1 MMPEMSPG
9 AALRQIQQAHAG
21 LKKARQL
28 LKMGKD
34 NPDAAP
40 RVFEAGWGSL
50 TQAHRILASIPIAA
64 LDDTVL
70 TKQLALER
78 YATALLVRL
87 RRLQRK
93 GCTDSGAAADDDDRY
108 DDEDGED

>member
-1 MMPEMSPG
+1 MSPG

-40 RVFEAGWGSL
+40 KVFEAGWNSL
-50 TQAHRILASIPIAA
+50 TQTHRLLASIPSSA

-87 RRLQRK
+87 RRLWRQ
-93 GCTDSGAAADDDDRY
+93 GSTDSDSDAVADDDRY

>member
-1 MMPEMSPG
+1 MMPGMSPG

-21 LKKARQL
+21 LKESRQL

-34 NPDAAP
+34 NPGAAP
-40 RVFEAGWGSL
+40 KVFEAGWESL
-50 TQAHRILASIPIAA
+50 TQAHRLLASIPIAA
-64 LDDTVL
+64 VDDTVL

-87 RRLQRK
+87 RRLRRQES
-93 GCTDSGAAADDDDRY
+93 TDSDTVADDDRY

>member
-1 MMPEMSPG
+1 MPSMSPG

-28 LKMGKD
+28 LKHGKD
-34 NPDAAP
+34 DPGAAP
-40 RVFEAGWGSL
+40 KVFEAGWSSL
-50 TQAHRILASIPIAA
+50 TEAHRLMASIPTAA

-70 TKQLALER
+70 TKQLGLGR

-87 RRLQRK
+87 RRLRRQEAT
-93 GCTDSGAAADDDDRY
+93 GPGTDHDDDDDQL

>member
-1 MMPEMSPG
+1 MAGMSPG
-9 AALRQIQQAHAG
+9 TALRQIQQAHAG

-34 NPDAAP
+34 DPAAAQKL
-40 RVFEAGWGSL
+40 FEAGWDSL
-50 TQAHRILASIPIAA
+50 TQAHRVLASIPIAA

-87 RRLQRK
+87 RRLMRK
-93 GCTDSGAAADDDDRY
+93 ENVDTDAADDDHY
-108 DDEDGED
+108 DENDEE

>member
-1 MMPEMSPG
+1 MPGMSPA

-34 NPDAAP
+34 KPGAAP
-40 RVFEAGWGSL
+40 KVFEAGWESL
-50 TQAHRILASIPIAA
+50 AQAHRLLASIPSSA
-64 LDDTVL
+64 LDDAVL

-87 RRLQRK
+87 RRLWRQEST
-93 GCTDSGAAADDDDRY
+93 GSDSDTFADDDRY

>member
-1 MMPEMSPG
+1 MPGMSPG

-34 NPDAAP
+34 NPGAAP
-40 RVFEAGWGSL
+40 KVFEAGWESL
-50 TQAHRILASIPIAA
+50 TQAHRLLASIPIAA
-64 LDDTVL
+64 VDDTVL

-87 RRLQRK
+87 RRLRRQETES
-93 GCTDSGAAADDDDRY
+93 TDSDTVD

>member
-1 MMPEMSPG
+1 MSGMSPG
-9 AALRQIQQAHAG
+9 AALRTIQQAHAS

-34 NPDAAP
+34 NPGAAP
-40 RVFEAGWGSL
+40 KIFAAGWESL
-50 TQAHRILASIPIAA
+50 THAHRVLAAIPIAA
-64 LDDTVL
+64 VDDSVL

-87 RRLQRK
+87 RRLQRQ
-93 GCTDSGAAADDDDRY
+93 GSTDSGAEADDDDRY
-108 DDEDGED
+108 DDEGGEE

>member
-1 MMPEMSPG
+1 MMPGISPG

-34 NPDAAP
+34 NPGAAP
-40 RVFEAGWGSL
+40 KVFEAGWESL
-50 TQAHRILASIPIAA
+50 TQAHRLLASIPIVA

-87 RRLQRK
+87 RRLRRQES
-93 GCTDSGAAADDDDRY
+93 TDSDTVADDE
-108 DDEDGED
+108 DEDGED

>member
-1 MMPEMSPG
+1 MPGMSPG

-28 LKMGKD
+28 LKNGKD
-34 NPDAAP
+34 NPAAAP
-40 RVFEAGWGSL
+40 KVFEAGWSSL
-50 TQAHRILASIPIAA
+50 TEAHRLMAGIPTAA

-87 RRLQRK
+87 RRLKRQENT
-93 GCTDSGAAADDDDRY
+93 GPGTDGDEDDDRF
-108 DDEDGED
+108 DDEDGEV